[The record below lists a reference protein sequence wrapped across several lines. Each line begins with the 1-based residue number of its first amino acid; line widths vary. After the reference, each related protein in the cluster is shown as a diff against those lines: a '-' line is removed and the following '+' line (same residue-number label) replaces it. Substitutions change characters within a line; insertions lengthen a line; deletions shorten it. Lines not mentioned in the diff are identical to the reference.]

1 MKAGVMLLDLVDAE
15 QYQMSLLHQPARD
28 HHPLLMATIDQINQ
42 RMGQGTISFGMTDAP
57 AAWQLRCA
65 HRSDRYTTRWDELMK
80 VGTYPG
86 AVAAA
91 EAKQKEKE
99 KQKKQQALTSPKRS
113 KQPRA

>member
-1 MKAGVMLLDLVDAE
+1 
-15 QYQMSLLHQPARD
+15 
-28 HHPLLMATIDQINQ
+28 ATVDQINQ

-80 VGTYPG
+80 VGTHPG

-91 EAKQKEKE
+91 EAKQKQLKE
-99 KQKKQQALTSPKRS
+99 KQHESASAKRVA
-113 KQPRA
+113 QPRV